1 MHFTNKW
8 FVNFVIGNMSYSISG
23 ETFQVKKSSQ
33 SKKIIKRLKKEKKEE
48 NAEKKLAEKAG
59 PSPRKVMYL
68 SP

>member
-1 MHFTNKW
+1 
-8 FVNFVIGNMSYSISG
+8 MSYPISG